1 MMRFDRKEQWAATEF
16 ARATNPDHEPMG
28 APSSSFGM
36 TEEAR
41 DSRFHTLTAA
51 PRIVKQPQGL
61 DYQGR
66 YPEAAHAA
74 THIGA
79 DTKDA
84 RKQMDE
90 GAGAIVVPL
99 VFGVAAL
106 VAVPLLWHLIASSW
120 PRVSALLGL

>member
-1 MMRFDRKEQWAATEF
+1 MPTLFRREQAHR
-16 ARATNPDHEPMG
+16 RADLTG
-28 APSSSFGM
+28 PSSAYGM
-36 TEEAR
+36 LDDER
-41 DSRFHTLTAA
+41 DSRFNTLTAA

-66 YPEAAHAA
+66 HPDAAHAA
-74 THIGA
+74 TYIGA

-106 VAVPLLWHLIASSW
+106 VAVPLLWHLIASNW